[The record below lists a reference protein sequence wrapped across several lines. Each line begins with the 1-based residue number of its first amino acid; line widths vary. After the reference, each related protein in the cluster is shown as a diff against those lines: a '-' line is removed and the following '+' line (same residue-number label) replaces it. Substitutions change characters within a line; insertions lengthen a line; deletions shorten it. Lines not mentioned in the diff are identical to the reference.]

1 MDNVESS
8 FKVVLVD
15 LKTTG
20 TDNLEGPLS
29 ASYVP
34 SSCIKLILFDHE
46 TWTLWPLLFLPRGEK
61 KQKGKRF
68 FLLDSKFG
76 KVTDVRAGAQDWMY
90 RDNGQQNCT

>member
-1 MDNVESS
+1 MKTSFSLISYRVHIRRLEVRRVDNVESS

-20 TDNLEGPLS
+20 TDNLQGPLS

-46 TWTLWPLLFLPRGEK
+46 AWKLQPLLFLPRREK
-61 KQKGKRF
+61 TNRKKI
-68 FLLDSKFG
+68 LLIG
-76 KVTDVRAGAQDWMY
+76 LKVWQG
-90 RDNGQQNCT
+90 